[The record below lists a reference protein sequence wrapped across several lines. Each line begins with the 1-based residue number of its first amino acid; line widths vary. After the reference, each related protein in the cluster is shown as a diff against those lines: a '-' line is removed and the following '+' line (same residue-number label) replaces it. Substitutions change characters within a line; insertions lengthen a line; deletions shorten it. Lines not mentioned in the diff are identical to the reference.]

1 MRLLFLVFSFIS
13 LVCQWM
19 SFSVHVQNSQL
30 TIWLQMPISIP
41 SGHLPV
47 TQFSRNVPSWDGG
60 MSFVA
65 AEATCLESG
74 VKLLAILFILG
85 VTISVLSI
93 WHALKQ
99 ADLPRSLASRRSGW
113 SSRLHDKLAEA
124 LNDPLPKILTLDVT
138 QNSNIFA
145 SNKVDS
151 HALAAEPARST
162 NAVDVVFTVARQVV
176 VDNQADLLNIDT

>member
-19 SFSVHVQNSQL
+19 SFCVHVQNSQL

-47 TQFSRNVPSWDGG
+47 TQFSRDVPSWDGG

-99 ADLPRSLASRRSGW
+99 ANQPHSSASRRSGW

-124 LNDPLPKILTLDVT
+124 LNDP
-138 QNSNIFA
+138 
-145 SNKVDS
+145 
-151 HALAAEPARST
+151 
-162 NAVDVVFTVARQVV
+162 
-176 VDNQADLLNIDT
+176 